1 MLTGTNPLCLYRG
14 TQTEGASALMFRR
27 APAWSLGRRATRL
40 EKLHLSREMDAI
52 NAGLHTPGPK
62 YDLDAAYRYL
72 NQVGSGGLPCSL
84 ARLKAY
90 GAVMLTA
97 WCTVSQAAR
106 VGARLNS
113 WLPRQRH
120 QPQ

>member
-1 MLTGTNPLCLYRG
+1 
-14 TQTEGASALMFRR
+14 MFRR

-72 NQVGSGGLPCSL
+72 NQVGSEVAHRAGS
-84 ARLKAY
+84 KAY
-90 GAVMLTA
+90 DAVMLTA

-106 VGARLNS
+106 EGARLDS